1 MKFETRIRCVV
12 CALLLACPASDA
24 APNEDADRRSDRGSE
39 EVILERPREGPDE
52 PTKVYRADDCIGA
65 VVNGVCHGSVIDTDP
80 ARQRCHGAW
89 INGQCTGPQF

>member
-1 MKFETRIRCVV
+1 MASGEIHFAASARPDPSQAWFR
-12 CALLLACPASDA
+12 LAQWDA
-24 APNEDADRRSDRGSE
+24 IPMG
-39 EVILERPREGPDE
+39 VILERARENPDE

-80 ARQRCHGAW
+80 AREKCHGAW